1 MARAWLGTS
10 GFAYKEWRSIFYPEK
25 LPEKQFLAHYA
36 TRLDAVEIDS
46 TFYRMPTVKTIDAW
60 RDATPEHF
68 RFAIKAS
75 QRITHRER
83 LGLPS
88 ESLDYL
94 LKTVPGLGPR
104 LGAVLYQLP
113 PFLRCDLPRFE
124 AFLQALPRSLPSAFE
139 FRHESWRTD
148 RVHALL
154 GEHGAALCIN
164 DGDDGTTPLEITA
177 PFTYLRLRRSAY
189 SPEERSAWQA
199 RIREW
204 VARGVEVLAFIKHQ
218 DNPEAPLIALEF
230 AAGLADP
237 AKG

>member
-1 MARAWLGTS
+1 
-10 GFAYKEWRSIFYPEK
+10 
-25 LPEKQFLAHYA
+25 
-36 TRLDAVEIDS
+36 
-46 TFYRMPTVKTIDAW
+46 MPTVKTIDAW

-88 ESLDYL
+88 ESLDYF
-94 LKTVPGLGPR
+94 LKTVPGLGHR

-124 AFLQALPRSLPSAFE
+124 AFLHALPRSLPSAFE

-164 DGDDGTTPLEITA
+164 DGDDGTTPLETTA
-177 PFTYLRLRRSAY
+177 PFTYLRLRRSGY

-199 RIREW
+199 RIRDW
-204 VARGVEVLAFIKHQ
+204 VARGIDVLAFIKHQ

-230 AAGLADP
+230 AAGLAGELT
-237 AKG
+237 A